1 MHNIQT
7 HKRGKL
13 YNLKETNKKI
23 GAYIH
28 VSLSLRIINT
38 VSCFISTMLKFNDF
52 LKVPIMMQ
60 NGPMINKALTHFWKL
75 MIEHLFTVGLIL
87 INDKSLT

>member
-7 HKRGKL
+7 HKREKL
-13 YNLKETNKKI
+13 YDLKETNKKI

-38 VSCFISTMLKFNDF
+38 VSCFISTMLKFND
-52 LKVPIMMQ
+52 L
-60 NGPMINKALTHFWKL
+60 
-75 MIEHLFTVGLIL
+75 
-87 INDKSLT
+87 

>member
-1 MHNIQT
+1 MYLRVYPLYYIQLIMGSQVAT
-7 HKRGKL
+7 RLLYYYWYVNKEYAQYSDSQEWKL
-13 YNLKETNKKI
+13 YNLKVTNKKI

-52 LKVPIMMQ
+52 
-60 NGPMINKALTHFWKL
+60 
-75 MIEHLFTVGLIL
+75 
-87 INDKSLT
+87 

>member
-7 HKRGKL
+7 HKREKL
-13 YNLKETNKKI
+13 YDLKETNKKI

-52 LKVPIMMQ
+52 FKVPIMMQ
-60 NGPMINKALTHFWKL
+60 NGAMINKALTHFWKL
-75 MIEHLFTVGLIL
+75 MIVHVFTVGLIL

>member
-52 LKVPIMMQ
+52 LRFKSTNHDAKWP
-60 NGPMINKALTHFWKL
+60 
-75 MIEHLFTVGLIL
+75 
-87 INDKSLT
+87 NDQ